1 MADRSDREHYTDL
14 AIFFRDSRVSKD
26 VRTLTCFRDGP
37 RPMVQEV
44 NETALTTKRTTRNLA
59 VIGLLAAPWVGFLAI
74 ALKPSPRQMWAQRW
88 PTISFVGLYQ
98 LALDRCVEI
107 IGLEHLPETGPVI
120 LAGNH
125 INKTAMDAMLVGSKI
140 LLERG
145 GLAKFV
151 SQADPSERMLKHF
164 IRLMGNAE
172 GVILPI
178 HAGNTTETMIEFLRN
193 PAAFKREQPILGIFP
208 AGCADKDFEAHM
220 RRPWHTSAAVA
231 AYEAKAAIVPFFV
244 EGLPYAWGPFD
255 MLKAVARS
263 IVGGKAFEFKI
274 RLGKPIHPDFPKT
287 SHSHADL
294 TERVRQSVL
303 QLAADSQ
310 PKN

>member
-1 MADRSDREHYTDL
+1 MVFPDG
-14 AIFFRDSRVSKD
+14 SRLMSK
-26 VRTLTCFRDGP
+26 
-37 RPMVQEV
+37 EV
-44 NETALTTKRTTRNLA
+44 NETALTSKRTTRNLA
-59 VIGLLAAPWVGFLAI
+59 VIGLLAAPCVGFLAI

-98 LALDRCVEI
+98 IALDRCVEI
-107 IGLEHLPETGPVI
+107 IGLEHLPQTGPVI

-151 SQADPSERMLKHF
+151 SQVDPSERMLKRL

-178 HAGNTTETMIEFLRN
+178 HAGNTTDTMIEFLRN
-193 PAAFKREQPILGIFP
+193 PTAFKREQPILGIFP
-208 AGCADKDFEAHM
+208 AGYADCDFETHM
-220 RRPWHTSAAVA
+220 GRPWHTSAAVA
-231 AYEAKAAIVPFFV
+231 AYEAGAAIVPFFV

-263 IVGGKAFEFKI
+263 IVGGKAFEFKV
-274 RLGKPIHPDFPKT
+274 RLGEPIRPELPKT
-287 SHSHADL
+287 PQSYTDL

-310 PKN
+310 SKN